1 MQMLFDDV
9 ESIIGAIMAK
19 DYPCTQEH
27 GYCKILLLLC
37 KNFEDEHNKLED
49 ICKEIMKEK
58 LFSREKKISIKFFQ

>member
-37 KNFEDEHNKLED
+37 KNFQDEHNKLED
-49 ICKEIMKEK
+49 ICKEIMKE
-58 LFSREKKISIKFFQ
+58 